1 MLARWLDG
9 ATVLETDKTI
19 STGCSSTRARR
30 SRELGS
36 CGFGR
41 TSRSAPS
48 VGPAQMVMP
57 LFEERKKAGAKMTF
71 CISLIPMWRCGAL
84 HKYKDK
90 FDPKIKVEGLDFP
103 F

>member
-1 MLARWLDG
+1 MSMLARWLDG

-41 TSRSAPS
+41 TSRSALS
-48 VGPAQMVMP
+48 VGPAQTVMP
-57 LFEERKKAGAKMTF
+57 LF
-71 CISLIPMWRCGAL
+71 
-84 HKYKDK
+84 
-90 FDPKIKVEGLDFP
+90 
-103 F
+103 

>member
-1 MLARWLDG
+1 MSMLARWLDG

-41 TSRSAPS
+41 TSRCSISWSSANGDA
-48 VGPAQMVMP
+48 VILREKEGRGKND
-57 LFEERKKAGAKMTF
+57 F
-71 CISLIPMWRCGAL
+71 L
-84 HKYKDK
+84 H
-90 FDPKIKVEGLDFP
+90 
-103 F
+103 